1 MFEFMLIEAFK
12 SLFDDELEDS
22 LVLELLTG
30 IVLLFSLLFRL
41 AVSTFMWSSW
51 FVFGLLLYSLSSS
64 FIIEFKLLLLL
75 LLFVLFDLFLS
86 DELPDDID
94 DNDKRWSI
102 VTAGDVV
109 ILCNRVEVNCSFSG
123 CSLLFAGSFCKLNV
137 LLFIDVLS
145 WLSDELA
152 GLVWLVALIVVSSSL
167 FGLASGKIV
176 FSDVGFLLDSD
187 VEG

>member
-1 MFEFMLIEAFK
+1 M
-12 SLFDDELEDS
+12 
-22 LVLELLTG
+22 
-30 IVLLFSLLFRL
+30 
-41 AVSTFMWSSW
+41 
-51 FVFGLLLYSLSSS
+51 
-64 FIIEFKLLLLL
+64 
-75 LLFVLFDLFLS
+75 FLS

-109 ILCNRVEVNCSFSG
+109 ILCNRVEVNGSFSG
-123 CSLLFAGSFCKLNV
+123 CSLLFAGSLCKLNV

-152 GLVWLVALIVVSSSL
+152 GLVSLVAWIVVSSSL
-167 FGLASGKIV
+167 FGEASGKIL